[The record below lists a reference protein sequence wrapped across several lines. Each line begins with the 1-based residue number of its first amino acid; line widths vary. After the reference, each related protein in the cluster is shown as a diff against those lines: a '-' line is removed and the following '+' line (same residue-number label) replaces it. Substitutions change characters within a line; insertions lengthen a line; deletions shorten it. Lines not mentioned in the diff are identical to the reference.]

1 MKNIFF
7 IFLTLFFVSCASNT
21 DKQTTA
27 DSANA
32 IDQRPLQDT
41 TVSPNPDG
49 YAPPNAEVDTSQRVK
64 DSINK
69 AGQ

>member
-7 IFLTLFFVSCASNT
+7 IFLTLIFVSCASNT

>member
-7 IFLTLFFVSCASNT
+7 IFLTLIFVSCASNT

-41 TVSPNPDG
+41 SVSPNPDG